1 MIKYQNISLC
11 QINVKQGQSE
21 YYLPM
26 NANWREKKIEK
37 IVVYAHDDNVPVSSP
52 VDDASCLGR
61 SDIQDL
67 YFDLYNVDGE
77 NIMHNLQAYELL
89 DANNFPP
96 EIGHKLSFDLSR
108 IFFTTPPASDA
119 ALLLYVFYNSSE
131 AAQDEA
137 TENVTVIFDVPAK
150 SRVSFAD
157 VIEKY
162 MYATNRGVRAI
173 AVWNDVAT
181 LSYNSG
187 FLTLRDDTGRL
198 AHEDLPT
205 YFFRPVNKPA
215 SGDVILRNHIPLD
228 AVDLDFNNSYMYNPH
243 NQAIEYTVTFYY

>member
-1 MIKYQNISLC
+1 MIKFQNISLC

-21 YYLPM
+21 YYLPN

-37 IVVYAHDDNVPVSSP
+37 IVVYAHDDNVPVTSP
-52 VDDASCLGR
+52 IDDASCLGR

-67 YFDLYNVDGE
+67 YFDLYNTAGE

-96 EIGHKLSFDLSR
+96 MVGHKLSFDLSR
-108 IFFTTPPASDA
+108 IFFTSAPVSDG
-119 ALLLYVFYNSSE
+119 ALMLYVFYNKDE
-131 AAQDEA
+131 AAPDEA
-137 TENVTVIFDVPAK
+137 TQNVTVTFEVPAK
-150 SRVSFAD
+150 SRTCFNE

-162 MYATNRGVRAI
+162 MYASYKGVRAI

-187 FLTLRDDTGRL
+187 FLTLRDTTGFL
-198 AHEDLPT
+198 AHEELPT

-215 SGDVILRNHIPLD
+215 SGDVILKNHIPLD

-243 NQAIEYTVTFYY
+243 SQAVQYTVTFYY